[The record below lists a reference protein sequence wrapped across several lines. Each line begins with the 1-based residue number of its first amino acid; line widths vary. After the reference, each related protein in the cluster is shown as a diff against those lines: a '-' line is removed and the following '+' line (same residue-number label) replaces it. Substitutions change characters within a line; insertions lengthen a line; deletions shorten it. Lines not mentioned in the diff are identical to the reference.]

1 MKKEKILKEVD
12 KTSKKLLEECKKK
25 KFEPSE

>member
-12 KTSKKLLEECKKK
+12 KTSKKLLGECKKK